1 VLQSLKKRYEAA
13 KEEDG
18 FTLIELAVVILIIGI
33 LLAIAIPT
41 FLGVRSRAQNKS
53 AQSSLRNS
61 LVAAKTAYSDSGS
74 YVGVTPAALLVI
86 EPGITFTLGGSS
98 TGPNDVHMTADA
110 APVTDVLHT
119 EYRAWAQSA
128 GGNCYGIQEVV
139 GAKTLYATTVQ
150 ASSVACGDPGALAAT
165 WTAAWK

>member
-61 LVAAKTAYSDSGS
+61 LVAAKTAYSDNGS
-74 YVGVTPAALLVI
+74 FTGVTIGTLVSI
-86 EPGITFTLGGSS
+86 EPGILWSQTGTTSA
-98 TGPNDVHMTADA
+98 GPNDVHYTITAGTTA
-110 APVTDVLHT
+110 ALTVYT
-119 EYRAWAQSA
+119 AWAKSD
-128 GGNCYGIQEVV
+128 GGNCYGIQEDL
-139 GAKTLYATTVQ
+139 GASATVFSTQVNP
-150 ASSVACGDPGALAAT
+150 ATCAAAGPYVAK
-165 WTAAWK
+165 WS

>member
-41 FLGVRSRAQNKS
+41 FLGVRGRAQNKS

-61 LVAAKTAYSDSGS
+61 LVAAKTAFSDTGSWGGITAASLQAVEPSITFIGNVASSRPNDVGTLIQGGTAGSYTAWSESDSG
-74 YVGVTPAALLVI
+74 T
-86 EPGITFTLGGSS
+86 
-98 TGPNDVHMTADA
+98 
-110 APVTDVLHT
+110 
-119 EYRAWAQSA
+119 
-128 GGNCYGIQEVV
+128 CYGIQERV
-139 GAKTLYATTVQ
+139 GSATEYYTVT
-150 ASSVACGDPGALAAT
+150 AAT
-165 WTAAWK
+165 CGPLTLATAWTTKW

>member
-61 LVAAKTAYSDSGS
+61 PVAAKTAYSDTGS
-74 YVGVTPAALLVI
+74 FTGVTMATLQSI
-86 EPGITFTLGGSS
+86 EPGILWS
-98 TGPNDVHMTADA
+98 TSATSAGPNDVHYTITGANLSIYTAWSKSD
-110 APVTDVLHT
+110 
-119 EYRAWAQSA
+119 S
-128 GGNCYGIQEVV
+128 GNCYGIQEDL
-139 GAKTLYATTVQ
+139 GASATVFSTQVNP
-150 ASSVACGDPGALAAT
+150 ATCATGGTYLAK
-165 WTAAWK
+165 WS

>member
-61 LVAAKTAYSDSGS
+61 LVAAKTAYSDTGAYTTGS
-74 YVGVTPAALLVI
+74 FAALASI
-86 EPGITFTLGGSS
+86 EPSITF
-98 TGPNDVHMTADA
+98 V
-110 APVTDVLHT
+110 
-119 EYRAWAQSA
+119 SA
-128 GGNCYGIQEVV
+128 GGASAKPAEVVASIDTSTATMGYTAVARSDSGNCYGIREIV
-139 GAKTLYATTVQ
+139 GKTTDYSTNNSNPAV
-150 ASSVACGDPGALAAT
+150 CNIAAAGT
-165 WTAAWK
+165 WVGNWT

>member
-1 VLQSLKKRYEAA
+1 MLQSLKKRYEAA

-61 LVAAKTAYSDSGS
+61 LVAAKTAFSDTGTYTASSFGTLASIEPSINFVAAPAASTKPSDVVVTIVSATTPQSYTAYSRSDS
-74 YVGVTPAALLVI
+74 L
-86 EPGITFTLGGSS
+86 
-98 TGPNDVHMTADA
+98 
-110 APVTDVLHT
+110 
-119 EYRAWAQSA
+119 
-128 GGNCYGIQEVV
+128 NCYGIREVV
-139 GAKTLYATTVQ
+139 GQTTEYSSDKTGGTCDMAAVNAAGWT
-150 ASSVACGDPGALAAT
+150 GA
-165 WTAAWK
+165 WS

>member
-61 LVAAKTAYSDSGS
+61 LVAAKTAYSDAGNFTN
-74 YVGVTPAALLVI
+74 VTLATLQSI
-86 EPGITFTLGGSS
+86 EPGILWSTGGATSA
-98 TGPNDVHMTADA
+98 GPNDVHYTISGN
-110 APVTDVLHT
+110 VYT
-119 EYRAWAQSA
+119 AWAKSD
-128 GGNCYGIQEVV
+128 GGNCYSIQEDL
-139 GAKTLYATTVQ
+139 GASATQ
-150 ASSVACGDPGALAAT
+150 FSSVVNPAT
-165 WTAAWK
+165 CVAGTTWVSKWT